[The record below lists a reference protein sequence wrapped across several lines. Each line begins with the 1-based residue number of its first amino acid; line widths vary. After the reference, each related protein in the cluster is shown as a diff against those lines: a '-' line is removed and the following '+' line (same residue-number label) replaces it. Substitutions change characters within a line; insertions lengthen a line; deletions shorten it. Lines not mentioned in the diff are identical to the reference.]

1 MSPVLSEEGILGV
14 KFLITVS
21 AGIFFFFWL
30 HFIAALWH
38 L

>member
-1 MSPVLSEEGILGV
+1 MLSEEGILGV
-14 KFLITVS
+14 KFLLITAS

-30 HFIAALWH
+30 HFIVPLWY